1 MFIFMAIHNRKR
13 NRILLEFVPCWAS
26 QESERPVT
34 PVAPLRL
41 SFSGLGD
48 TPVGEA
54 GCDSESLVNAISK
67 QALRKRVER
76 LMKPR
81 ADGTYAVPTELLSEW
96 KKGNQNNLLDEFKKA
111 GLDKE
116 PNISIFFF
124 LWYCMLT
131 TFQAYFMGHMSNPD
145 NS

>member
-1 MFIFMAIHNRKR
+1 M
-13 NRILLEFVPCWAS
+13 
-26 QESERPVT
+26 
-34 PVAPLRL
+34 APLQL

-48 TPVGEA
+48 DKPPTAEA
-54 GCDSESLVNAISK
+54 GCDGQSLVIAISK

-81 ADGTYAVPTELLSEW
+81 ADGTYAVPTELVSEW
-96 KKGNQNNLLDEFKKA
+96 KKGNQNNILEEFKKA

-116 PNISIFFF
+116 PDIFFF
-124 LWYCMLT
+124 DCMFS
-131 TFQAYFMGHMSNPD
+131 FQAYFMGHIANPD